1 MNVAAK
7 RIVQYTAL
15 VVSAVVFLFP
25 FIWMVLTS
33 LKPERDIVTFPPR
46 LIPHVWTF
54 ANYLQIWHLI
64 TLPRYFVNTF
74 LFAGCVTLISLTLDS
89 MSAYAFARLDFKGK
103 NALFVLVLVALM
115 IPLQVTMIPLYLILQ
130 HFGWINTFQG
140 LIVPR
145 ATNAFGIFMMR
156 QFLLGLPKELDEAA
170 RIDGASELRIFFTI
184 ILPLSR
190 PALASL
196 AVFHFMY
203 NWNDF
208 LWPFIVTTSNNM
220 RTLPAGLAMF
230 MGDHVVQYGIL
241 TAGATLAMLPLVVAF
256 LLAQKHFI
264 RGLAFTGLK

>member
-1 MNVAAK
+1 MSIYVK
-7 RIVQYTAL
+7 RTMQYGVL
-15 VVSAVVFLFP
+15 VVFGVVFLFP
-25 FIWMVLTS
+25 FVWMVFTS
-33 LKPERDIVTFPPR
+33 LKPEKDIVTFPPT
-46 LIPHVWTF
+46 LFPHHWTF
-54 ANYLQIWHLI
+54 ANYTQIWSFI
-64 TLPRYFVNTF
+64 PLPTYFVNTL
-74 LFAGCVTLISLTLDS
+74 LFAGTVTIVSLVFDS
-89 MSAYAFARLDFKGK
+89 MSAYAFARLEFRGK
-103 NALFVLVLVALM
+103 NVLFILVLVALM
-115 IPLQVTMIPLYLILQ
+115 IPLQVTMVPLYIILQ
-130 HFGWINTFQG
+130 HLGWINTFQG
-140 LIVPR
+140 MIIPR

-156 QFLLGLPKELDEAA
+156 QFFLGLPRELDEAA
-170 RIDGASELRIFFTI
+170 RIDGCSELRIFWRI

-256 LLAQKHFI
+256 LFAQKYFI